1 MIEYEAHSE
10 IRDEPKTRRWIS
22 RPPMPAV
29 VKARKPVQ
37 KTVGL
42 AQLAIEASRELEKLK
57 RQGRVW

>member
-10 IRDEPKTRRWIS
+10 IRDEPKTRRWVS

-29 VKARKPVQ
+29 IRARKPVQ

-42 AQLAIEASRELEKLK
+42 AQLAIQASRELEKLK

>member
-22 RPPMPAV
+22 RAPMPAV
-29 VKARKPVQ
+29 IRARKPVQ

>member
-10 IRDEPKTRRWIS
+10 IRDEPKNRRWVS
-22 RPPMPAV
+22 RAPMPAV
-29 VKARKPVQ
+29 IRARKPVQ

>member
-10 IRDEPKTRRWIS
+10 IRENTATRRWVS

-29 VKARKPVQ
+29 VKARKPVE

-42 AQLAIEASRELEKLK
+42 AQLAIQASFELEKLK

>member
-1 MIEYEAHSE
+1 MSEHAFHSE
-10 IRDEPKTRRWIS
+10 IRDEPKTRRWVS

-29 VKARKPVQ
+29 IRARKPVQ

-42 AQLAIEASRELEKLK
+42 AKLAIQASRELEKLK

>member
-1 MIEYEAHSE
+1 MSE
-10 IRDEPKTRRWIS
+10 HAFHAEIDDEPKTRRWIS
-22 RPPMPAV
+22 RAPMPAV

-42 AQLAIEASRELEKLK
+42 AQLAIQASRELEKLK

>member
-22 RPPMPAV
+22 RDPMPAV
-29 VKARKPVQ
+29 IRARKPVQ
-37 KTVGL
+37 KTIGL

>member
-10 IRDEPKTRRWIS
+10 IRENPTTRRWVS

-29 VKARKPVQ
+29 VKKPKPVQ
-37 KTVGL
+37 ATVGL
-42 AQLAIEASRELEKLK
+42 AQLAIQASRELEKLK

>member
-10 IRDEPKTRRWIS
+10 IRDAPKTRRWVS
-22 RPPMPAV
+22 RAPMPAV
-29 VKARKPVQ
+29 IRARKPVQ